1 MQIKQQ
7 VQAPKREPSQD
18 KSMGWNTAAQNVLA
32 KINNIEV
39 QVPQ

>member
-7 VQAPKREPSQD
+7 AQPKREPSQD

-39 QVPQ
+39 QVP